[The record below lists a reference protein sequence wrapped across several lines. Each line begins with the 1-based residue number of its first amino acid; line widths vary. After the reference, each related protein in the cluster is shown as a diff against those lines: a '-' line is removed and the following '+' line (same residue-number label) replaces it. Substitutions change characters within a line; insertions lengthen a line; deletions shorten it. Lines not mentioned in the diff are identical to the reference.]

1 MMETKIKTNSNQD
14 FFKTIIP
21 IITSVFAVY
30 LTIGMT
36 VGMLPGYIETN
47 LKFNSIIVGVVIGA
61 QALAT
66 LATRAYAGKL
76 TDTKGAQYSSRLGG
90 VLGIITGVLYATAA
104 FLYSIPVWA
113 LIILI
118 AARILHGITESLLV
132 TGSLTWG
139 IGLTGVAK
147 SGKVM
152 TWNGIAMYAGIAI
165 GAPLGLALSKTI
177 NFETA
182 FGAISILSIVSLL
195 VTSKLPALPVDL
207 THVRHPFH
215 KVVSK
220 IAPQGLGLAFSS
232 IGFACISS
240 FIVLMYTQKQWGDAS
255 LAFMLFGGFYILVR
269 LLFSSFPDKHGAYKV
284 ALVSLFIE
292 LIGQLLIGFSVSK
305 TMALIGCSLTGA
317 GFSLI
322 FPSLGVLAIQKVSP
336 QMRGTALGAYGAF
349 FDLSLGIAAPTA
361 GLIANWFDYQT
372 VYLFGSI
379 SVVIAVLV
387 LWSGK
392 KRTDKSTR

>member
-1 MMETKIKTNSNQD
+1 M
-14 FFKTIIP
+14 
-21 IITSVFAVY
+21 
-30 LTIGMT
+30 
-36 VGMLPGYIETN
+36 
-47 LKFNSIIVGVVIGA
+47 
-61 QALAT
+61 
-66 LATRAYAGKL
+66 
-76 TDTKGAQYSSRLGG
+76 
-90 VLGIITGVLYATAA
+90 
-104 FLYSIPVWA
+104 
-113 LIILI
+113 
-118 AARILHGITESLLV
+118 
-132 TGSLTWG
+132 
-139 IGLTGVAK
+139 
-147 SGKVM
+147 
-152 TWNGIAMYAGIAI
+152 
-165 GAPLGLALSKTI
+165 
-177 NFETA
+177 
-182 FGAISILSIVSLL
+182 
-195 VTSKLPALPVDL
+195 DL

-215 KVVSK
+215 KVVGK

-349 FDLSLGIAAPTA
+349 FDLSLGIAAPVA
-361 GLIANWFDYQT
+361 GLIANWFDYQA
-372 VYLFGSI
+372 VYLFGRI

-387 LWSGK
+387 LWLGR
-392 KRTDKSTR
+392 KRTYKSTR